1 MSEIPELT
9 TRDVL
14 QQIDRRLTLIEE
26 DVRQLHGKVESQGE
40 SLRTEMKSDNISLR
54 QEIKSDNISLRQEV
68 KSDIGLLRREV
79 DSRFRWLT
87 GIVLASWLSI
97 MSTLLLK

>member
-14 QQIDRRLTLIEE
+14 QQIDRRLTLIEK
-26 DVRQLHGKVESQGE
+26 DVRQLHGKLEGQGE
-40 SLRTEMKSDNISLR
+40 GLRAEMKGDNTSLR
-54 QEIKSDNISLRQEV
+54 QEMQDSFSRFRQEMQE
-68 KSDIGLLRREV
+68 GFAQLRREM
-79 DSRFRWLT
+79 DTRFRWLT